1 MCGRLSQYSGIH
13 DFVAPL
19 SMPNAVGNIRNQGSD
34 LISPFDTI
42 EAGDEKAMGDRSKCF
57 VVSPARTS
65 IELDLAQGRRAKVES
80 LCRL

>member
-19 SMPNAVGNIRNQGSD
+19 SMPNAVGNIRNQGPD

-42 EAGDEKAMGDRSKCF
+42 EAGDEKSSG
-57 VVSPARTS
+57 
-65 IELDLAQGRRAKVES
+65 
-80 LCRL
+80 